1 MPKELE
7 LDRRGGCILSYNG
20 GKIIDCKTGETLV
33 QHEFPPELIDPVCIF
48 ARYWNVM
55 PLTYDAKGIVTEDAA
70 NPYVGEEARINK
82 IPARQVENLPAEIQ
96 WPINKLLLVGDP
108 VDMPHVEELMQ
119 QKFAGKLSIY
129 RSAPFFIETMPLGVE
144 KSASLALLLKNMG
157 LGPENLMACGDGWN
171 DLPMIRYA
179 GMGVAMGNA
188 VPEVKQAAKY
198 VTADNEHDGVGLA
211 VEKFILEDP
220 Q

>member
-1 MPKELE
+1 MPKSLPHAPKLPCRQRADRGVRIVLASGRPTVGIEPLAKELE

-33 QHEFPPELIDPVCIF
+33 QHEFPPELIDPVCTF

-96 WPINKLLLVGDP
+96 WPINKLLL
-108 VDMPHVEELMQ
+108 L
-119 QKFAGKLSIY
+119 ATLWY
-129 RSAPFFIETMPLGVE
+129 APCGGADAAKVCGQAFHLPLG
-144 KSASLALLLKNMG
+144 
-157 LGPENLMACGDGWN
+157 
-171 DLPMIRYA
+171 
-179 GMGVAMGNA
+179 A
-188 VPEVKQAAKY
+188 VLY
-198 VTADNEHDGVGLA
+198 
-211 VEKFILEDP
+211 
-220 Q
+220 